1 MFNRVTILS
10 TVALI
15 IVSPMLYASHESRD
29 SHHVRSASWAYPLQP
44 LHHGHAR
51 KLSWHDKSY
60 YESLPIDAGKLSTV
74 IQKFLWGSSQKSFN
88 STFDLLKAFQKVQ
101 SQVHELEFIAG
112 KLNVYGTQVQD
123 NEMIAKSKTIAAE
136 CAGYQKQLKQFNEKY
151 LLGVQPVEL
160 KRADD
165 VIQPPT
171 RPTSPELAV
180 LVDDMKTGS
189 IKMLQSQRHHHGH
202 HSRSQSRSGA
212 LASIRAQHAAA
223 IPELHDEHAPLDCYA
238 KVGLGALAT
247 TLVAGMT
254 LLILHCSGRL

>member
-1 MFNRVTILS
+1 MLKK
-10 TVALI
+10 I
-15 IVSPMLYASHESRD
+15 IVIFVVSVVSSQYLYASHESRD

-74 IQKFLWGSSQKSFN
+74 IQKFLWGYPQSFN
-88 STFDLLKAFQKVQ
+88 SMLDLLKAFQKIQ
-101 SQVHELEFIAG
+101 RQVHELEFIAG

-160 KRADD
+160 KRSDD

-171 RPTSPELAV
+171 RPASPELAV
-180 LVDDMKTGS
+180 VVDEMKTGS
-189 IKMLQSQRHHHGH
+189 IKTLQSQKHHHGH

-238 KVGLGALAT
+238 KVGLGIIASV
-247 TLVAGMT
+247 LVAGMT
-254 LLILHCSGRL
+254 ALILHCSGHL